1 MSNSSEVERPIRVLV
16 ADDTR
21 IHTQLLADA
30 LRRDGG
36 LEVITSDSDSRGL
49 AAREAIHNIDVLV
62 ISSTV
67 DEEPRLGFEVLR
79 SIRTSF
85 PAIRAVILMESS
97 KREMVIEAFRS
108 GARGVLSRHESM
120 DKLCKCVR
128 SVHQGQ
134 IWANSHQMAIAV
146 ETLSSSRE
154 VQAVDASGLNLLSK
168 RELEVVRYLAQGLTN
183 REIAEKLGLS
193 QHTVK
198 NYLFR
203 IFDKLGVSS
212 RVELLHMTLSHEPES
227 QSAFRHFLKSGAEL
241 TLQDDT
247 SLAECQ
253 ETAEQGSPV
262 AQLMLAQHFMVRK
275 SGAEDVV
282 NAYTW
287 YMMVGDFI
295 SRTVQSVGRT
305 MDMEQLLEAE
315 RNVAALLRK
324 TGAGPADRHSVQR
337 REVRSPR
344 RPAMDATV
352 SAD

>member
-1 MSNSSEVERPIRVLV
+1 MSNSGEGDRTIRVLV

-21 IHTQLLADA
+21 IHTELLADA

-62 ISSTV
+62 ISSTL

-79 SIRTSF
+79 SIRSSF

-97 KREMVIEAFRS
+97 KREMVIEAFRA
-108 GARGVLSRHESM
+108 GARGVVSRHESM

-134 IWANSHQMAIAV
+134 IWANSHQMAIAI
-146 ETLSSSRE
+146 EALSSSRQ
-154 VQAVDASGLNLLSK
+154 VQAVDATGLNLLSK

-227 QSAFRHFLKSGAEL
+227 QSAFRHFLKSGAESS
-241 TLQDDT
+241 LQDDT

-253 ETAEQGSPV
+253 QTAEQGSPI
-262 AQLMLAQHFMVRK
+262 AQLMLAQHFMVKK
-275 SGAEDVV
+275 SGANDVV
-282 NAYTW
+282 SAYTW
-287 YMMVGDFI
+287 YMIVGEFI

-315 RNVAALLRK
+315 NKAAELLRK
-324 TGAGPADRHSVQR
+324 TASGTPHRHSLPR
-337 REVRSPR
+337 AEGRSPAQ
-344 RPAMDATV
+344 PSMDATT